1 MAFAVGKHSN
11 ALCDRCGFEYP
22 YLSLRTEWN
31 NLKVCSECF
40 ETKHPQLQPP
50 RQPVD
55 PEALYQPRP
64 QNGVETTAFQVV
76 TTNGLTYLGD
86 GFWSTA
92 TEAQLPTELQSFSAT
107 GSVGSVTV
115 TTT

>member
-1 MAFAVGKHSN
+1 MAFAVGKYSN

-64 QNGVETTAFQVV
+64 RNGIETTAFQVV
-76 TTNGLTYLGD
+76 TTNGLTYLEYKN
-86 GFWSTA
+86 FYVLLLYQAYYFENLYHNNYHQQT
-92 TEAQLPTELQSFSAT
+92 
-107 GSVGSVTV
+107 
-115 TTT
+115 